1 MIGWAID
8 TVVAVSVLLLIVLLI
23 RRPFAA
29 MFGARAAYALWL
41 APALRAVTPPLTL
54 PSIPGSASP
63 FQGSADY
70 VLVPSASDGSSISVG
85 LIIAAIWIGGAAVFL
100 AAHLWRHHRFLREAL
115 STARPLDDPNLPY
128 DVIASDRVGGP
139 MATGLV
145 HPLILVPADFEQR
158 MSPEE
163 RRFALWHE
171 QLHHR
176 RGDIWASAGALIL
189 VSLLWFNPFA
199 HLALGAFRRDMEAA
213 CDAQL
218 LAEAGTS
225 AAPAY
230 AATIL
235 RCAAAPVPR
244 SLCALTAIDE
254 LKGRLIMLK
263 SNHGR
268 VRRIAGM
275 TLASAIAFAGIA
287 TASAAQDVAKDEKE
301 IVEKKVIIR
310 HADGEKGTTELRELS
325 PELRAKIEKCE
336 GQPVEAD
343 FQNKADGKNQRTR
356 VILCA
361 KGDGPQA
368 AERLE
373 KALTRIESDT
383 EMSPE
388 AKAQVLAQLRA
399 KIAELRAR

>member
-1 MIGWAID
+1 
-8 TVVAVSVLLLIVLLI
+8 
-23 RRPFAA
+23 

-54 PSIPGSASP
+54 PSIPGSTQP
-63 FQGSADY
+63 FRGGADY
-70 VLVPSASDGSSISVG
+70 ALVTSASNGSSTSLG
-85 LIIAAIWIGGAAVFL
+85 LIIASIWIGGAAIYL
-100 AAHLWRHHRFLREAL
+100 AAHLWRHHRFLRDAL
-115 STARPLDDPNLPY
+115 STARPVDDPALPY
-128 DVIASDRVGGP
+128 DVVASDRVGGP
-139 MATGLV
+139 MATGLI
-145 HPLILVPADFEQR
+145 HPLILVPSDFEQR
-158 MSPEE
+158 MSAEE

-176 RGDIWASAGALIL
+176 RGDIWASAGALFL

-218 LAEAGTS
+218 LAEAGAS

-254 LKGRLIMLK
+254 LKGRLMMLK

-268 VRRIAGM
+268 LRRIAGM
-275 TLASAIAFAGIA
+275 TLASAIAFAGVA
-287 TASAAQDVAKDEKE
+287 TAGAAQDVAKDEKQ
-301 IVEKKVIIR
+301 IVEKKVIVR
-310 HADGEKGTTELRELS
+310 HVDGKKDATELGALS
-325 PELRAKIEKCE
+325 PEMRAKIEKCE
-336 GQPVEAD
+336 GQPIEAD
-343 FQNKADGKNQRTR
+343 FENKADGKKQRTR
-356 VILCA
+356 VVLCA
-361 KGDGPQA
+361 KGDGPEA

-383 EMSPE
+383 ELSPE

>member
-1 MIGWAID
+1 MMIGWAVETAI
-8 TVVAVSVLLLIVLLI
+8 AVSVMVLVVLIV
-23 RRPFAA
+23 RKPFAA
-29 MFGARAAYALWL
+29 AFGARAAYALWL
-41 APALRAVTPPLTL
+41 APALRAITPPLSL
-54 PSIPGSASP
+54 PSVPVPPSSLG
-63 FQGSADY
+63 ADY
-70 VLVPSASDGSSISVG
+70 LLVTSGASEGSSISFG
-85 LIIAAIWIGGAAVFL
+85 SIAAVIWISGAAIFL
-100 AAHLWRHHRFLREAL
+100 AVHVVRHHRFLREAL
-115 STARPLDDPNLPY
+115 SAGRALDIPEVPY
-128 DVIASDRVGGP
+128 DVIASDRVSGP

-158 MSPEE
+158 MSAEE

-213 CDAQL
+213 CDARL
-218 LAEAGTS
+218 LAEAGPT

-235 RCAAAPVPR
+235 LCAAAPVPR

-254 LKGRLIMLK
+254 LKGRLTMLK
-263 SNHGR
+263 SNHGK

-275 TLASAIAFAGIA
+275 TLASAIAIAGVA
-287 TASAAQDVAKDEKE
+287 TASAAQEAAKEEKQV
-301 IVEKKVIIR
+301 VEKKVIIR
-310 HADGEKGTTELRELS
+310 HADGDKDTAELGALT
-325 PELRAKIEKCE
+325 PEMRAKIEKCE
-336 GQPVEAD
+336 GKPLEAEV
-343 FQNKADGKNQRTR
+343 QGGTADKKQRTR
-356 VILCA
+356 IVLCA

-373 KALTRIESDT
+373 NALKRIESDSDI
-383 EMSPE
+383 SPE
-388 AKAQVLAQLRA
+388 TKAELLAQLRA
-399 KIAELRAR
+399 KIAEMRAR

>member
-1 MIGWAID
+1 MIGWAVETAI
-8 TVVAVSVLLLIVLLI
+8 AVSVLILLILVV
-23 RRPFAA
+23 RSPFAA
-29 MFGARAAYALWL
+29 AFGARAAYALWL
-41 APALRAVTPPLTL
+41 APALRAIAPPLSL
-54 PSIPGSASP
+54 PSVPVPPSAL
-63 FQGSADY
+63 GAADY
-70 VLVPSASDGSSISVG
+70 LLITSGASEGSSISLG
-85 LIIAAIWIGGAAVFL
+85 SIAAFIWIVGAAIFL
-100 AAHLWRHHRFLREAL
+100 ALHLTRHHRFLRGAL
-115 STARPLDDPNLPY
+115 SAGHALDIPDVPY
-128 DVIASDRVGGP
+128 DVIASDRVSGP

-158 MSPEE
+158 MNAEE

-213 CDAQL
+213 CDARL
-218 LAEAGTS
+218 LAEAGPT

-254 LKGRLIMLK
+254 LKGRLTMLK
-263 SNHGR
+263 SSHGKY
-268 VRRIAGM
+268 RRIAGLA
-275 TLASAIAFAGIA
+275 LASAIAVAGVA
-287 TASAAQDVAKDEKE
+287 TASAAQEAAKDEKQ

-310 HADGEKGTTELRELS
+310 HADGDKNTAELDALS
-325 PELRAKIEKCE
+325 PDMRAKIEKCE
-336 GQPVEAD
+336 GKPLEAEV
-343 FQNKADGKNQRTR
+343 QGGTADKKQHTR
-356 VILCA
+356 IILCA

-368 AERLE
+368 AEGLE
-373 KALTRIESDT
+373 KALKRIESDSDI
-383 EMSPE
+383 SPE
-388 AKAQVLAQLRA
+388 TKAELLAQLRA
-399 KIAELRAR
+399 KIAEMRAR